1 MKRFAVFFA
10 LILVLVLAYM
20 AFGADITTRLST
32 TDGST
37 KMAITDSDVNEVG
50 NVDSDGNAT
59 FNSLRQTGTT
69 GNLLRNQ
76 NTLQTGT
83 TFYVSSG
90 TVAGQ
95 ITATTLKFADA
106 STTTIGVSLRHD
118 KVGHW
123 GVSNLAAS
131 ATNSQLVFDVAGV
144 AQIAAGSRIK
154 MAFAGT
160 AIGICVTGSAAR
172 TAGTATFQVFK
183 NGVDIGASSDAVIN
197 GTNTQFVCSTGGT
210 GTLVAGDI
218 LDIRVTTDAGFLPT
232 ASTEYTADLYVN
244 YTN

>member
-1 MKRFAVFFA
+1 MKKLAVFYS
-10 LILVLVLAYM
+10 LVFVLPFPYL

-32 TDGST
+32 ADGST
-37 KMAITDSDVNEVG
+37 NMSIQDSGSVEVG
-50 NVDSDGNAT
+50 NIDSDGNAT
-59 FNSLRQTGTT
+59 FNSIRQTGSSNTQI
-69 GNLLRNQ
+69 RNQ
-76 NTLQTGT
+76 NTLQSGA

-95 ITATTLKFADA
+95 ASVITLKFADA

-123 GVSNLAAS
+123 GISNLAAS
-131 ATNSQLVFDVAGV
+131 ATNTQMTFDVAG
-144 AQIAAGSRIK
+144 ANQIAAGSRIK

-172 TAGTATFQVFK
+172 TAGTATFQIYK
-183 NGVDIGASSDAVIN
+183 NGADIGASSDAVIN

-210 GTLVAGDI
+210 GTFAAGDI
-218 LDIRVTTDAGFLPT
+218 LDIRVTTDAGFLPA

>member
-1 MKRFAVFFA
+1 MKSFGLLFARIVF
-10 LILVLVLAYM
+10 LTLPCV
-20 AFGADITTRLST
+20 AFGADLTIRLST

-37 KMAITDSDVNEVG
+37 NMAIQDSGAVDVG

-59 FNSLRQTGTT
+59 FNSVRQTSTS

-76 NTLQTGT
+76 NTLQSGA

-95 ITATTLKFADA
+95 ASVTTLKFADA

-123 GVSNLAAS
+123 GISNLAAS
-131 ATNSQLVFDVAGV
+131 ATNTQMTFDVAG
-144 AQIAAGSRIK
+144 ANQIGAGSRIK

-172 TAGTATFQVFK
+172 TAGTATFQIYK
-183 NGVDIGASSDAVIN
+183 NGADIGASSDAVID

-210 GTLVAGDI
+210 GTFAAGDI
-218 LDIRVTTDAGFLPT
+218 LDIRVTTNAGFLPA